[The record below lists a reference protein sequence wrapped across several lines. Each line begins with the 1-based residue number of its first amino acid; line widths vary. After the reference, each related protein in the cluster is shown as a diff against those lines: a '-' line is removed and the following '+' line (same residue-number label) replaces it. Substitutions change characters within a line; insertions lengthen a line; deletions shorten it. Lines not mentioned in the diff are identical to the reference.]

1 MRLRKYFNIILD
13 FELRCST
20 NWEYQRIGQ
29 KAWLR
34 ARFVCEKPA
43 SFSLQRSSMSKAP
56 CEWKRVRERLNF
68 KFKRAIEKEMKYSSH
83 I

>member
-20 NWEYQRIGQ
+20 NWEHQRIGQ

>member
-1 MRLRKYFNIILD
+1 MRLHKYFNIILD

-20 NWEYQRIGQ
+20 NWEFQRIGQ

-43 SFSLQRSSMSKAP
+43 SFSCSLCGK
-56 CEWKRVRERLNF
+56 EW
-68 KFKRAIEKEMKYSSH
+68 EKD
-83 I
+83 

>member
-1 MRLRKYFNIILD
+1 MRLHKYFNIILD

-20 NWEYQRIGQ
+20 NWEFQRIGQ

-43 SFSLQRSSMSKAP
+43 SFSLQGSSMSKAP
-56 CEWKRVRERLNF
+56 CVEKSERKI
-68 KFKRAIEKEMKYSSH
+68 KFQV
-83 I
+83 

>member
-1 MRLRKYFNIILD
+1 MRLRQYFNIILD
-13 FELRCST
+13 FQLRCYT
-20 NWEYQRIGQ
+20 NWEFQRIGQ

-43 SFSLQRSSMSKAP
+43 SFSLQGSSMSKAP
-56 CEWKRVRERLNF
+56 CVWKGVREGLNF
-68 KFKRAIEKEMKYSSH
+68 KLKRAIEKEMKYSSH

>member
-20 NWEYQRIGQ
+20 NWEFQRIGSDQ

-34 ARFVCEKPA
+34 ARFVCVKPA
-43 SFSLQRSSMSKAP
+43 SFSLEGSSMSKAP
-56 CEWKRVRERLNF
+56 CV
-68 KFKRAIEKEMKYSSH
+68 
-83 I
+83 